1 MDDQSI
7 IELFWNRS
15 EDAISE
21 ANGKYGRFCY
31 RIAYNILSN
40 PEDAEESVSD
50 ALLSAWNAIPPRRP
64 KLLAP
69 FLGRITRN
77 LAIDRLRTRN
87 RDKRGGGEAA
97 LAKLDEP
104 EQKAK
109 SLEELEEVVGSSQ
122 SPESEAL
129 KKELAD
135 SINRF
140 LDQLPRTERRV
151 FLLRY
156 WYVEPIADIA
166 EKTGFSPSKVTSMLH
181 RIRGNLKKQLIKEEL
196 L

>member
-31 RIAYNILSN
+31 RIAYNILSS

-97 LAKLDEP
+97 LA
-104 EQKAK
+104 
-109 SLEELEEVVGSSQ
+109 LEELEEVVGGSE
-122 SPESEAL
+122 SPSPQPC
-129 KKELAD
+129 KKNWQTA
-135 SINRF
+135 S
-140 LDQLPRTERRV
+140 
-151 FLLRY
+151 
-156 WYVEPIADIA
+156 
-166 EKTGFSPSKVTSMLH
+166 TGFWISFPGRSAGCFSCGTGMWSPSQTL
-181 RIRGNLKKQLIKEEL
+181 RKKQGFPPAR
-196 L
+196 

>member
-7 IELFWNRS
+7 IELFWSRS

-31 RIAYNILSN
+31 RIAYNILSS

-97 LAKLDEP
+97 LA
-104 EQKAK
+104 
-109 SLEELEEVVGSSQ
+109 LEELEEVVGGSE
-122 SPESEAL
+122 SPESAAL
-129 KKELAD
+129 QKELAD

-156 WYVEPIADIA
+156 W
-166 EKTGFSPSKVTSMLH
+166 
-181 RIRGNLKKQLIKEEL
+181 
-196 L
+196 